1 MRRGFPKGL
10 KLVLLLLIIDVQA
23 ERAYGQETCSNMFYA
38 GERPTLAGEFGHGTL
53 LCNTAYAAM
62 DSPVTKGPIWSA
74 EYIVEENLEVA
85 ARTKRAGYFFPD
97 ARLPAGYRG
106 ELADW
111 THSGW
116 DRGHLSP
123 SGDFAGLTAQQESYA
138 LSNVVPQAPGLNRGA
153 WEGIEAAVR
162 GLANAEGELY
172 VVTGVLF
179 SHERASVGPDRVMI
193 PSGMWKAVYDPI
205 AEGAAVYVCANTNQP
220 DCKIVS
226 LEVLS
231 RWAGID
237 VFPSLALSIKQ
248 NIMPMPAIEE
258 SPYAS
263 SVRTE
268 QSRANGF
275 NWNNRRVKEVLRLL
289 QKALGR

>member
-1 MRRGFPKGL
+1 MSKGFHKGL
-10 KLVLLLLIIDVQA
+10 KLMFLFLIYDVQVDW
-23 ERAYGQETCSNMFYA
+23 AYGKETCSNLFFA
-38 GERPTLAGEFGHGTL
+38 GESPTLEGEFGHGTV
-53 LCNTAYAAM
+53 LCNTAYAVM

-85 ARTKRAGYFFPD
+85 ARTKREGYFYPD

-111 THSGW
+111 KHSGW

-123 SGDFAGLTAQQESYA
+123 SGDFAGLAAQQESYA

-179 SHERASVGPDRVMI
+179 SHHRVSVGPDRVMI

-237 VFPSLALSIKQ
+237 VFPSLAVSIKQ
-248 NIMPMPAIEE
+248 HIMPMPAIEE
-258 SPYAS
+258 SPYAA

-275 NWNNRRVKEVLRLL
+275 SWNDRRVKEVLRLL

>member
-1 MRRGFPKGL
+1 MSKGFHKGL
-10 KLVLLLLIIDVQA
+10 KLMFLFLIYDAQVDW
-23 ERAYGQETCSNMFYA
+23 AYGKETCSNLFFA
-38 GERPTLAGEFGHGTL
+38 GESPTLEGEFGHGTV
-53 LCNTAYAAM
+53 LCNTAYAVM

-85 ARTKRAGYFFPD
+85 ARTKREGYFYPD
-97 ARLPAGYRG
+97 ARLPAGSRG

-111 THSGW
+111 KHSGW

-123 SGDFAGLTAQQESYA
+123 SGDFAGLAAQQESYA

-179 SHERASVGPDRVMI
+179 SHERPSVGTDRVMI

-237 VFPSLALSIKQ
+237 VFPSLAVSIKQ
-248 NIMPMPAIEE
+248 HIMPMPAIEE
-258 SPYAS
+258 SPYAA

-275 NWNNRRVKEVLRLL
+275 SWNDRRVKEVLRLL

>member
-1 MRRGFPKGL
+1 MRKGFHKGL
-10 KLVLLLLIIDVQA
+10 KLMFLFLIYDVQVDW
-23 ERAYGQETCSNMFYA
+23 AYGKETCSNLFFA
-38 GERPTLAGEFGHGTL
+38 GESPTLEGEFGHGTV
-53 LCNTAYAAM
+53 LCNTAYAVM

-85 ARTKRAGYFFPD
+85 ARTKREGYFYPD
-97 ARLPAGYRG
+97 ARLPAGSRG

-111 THSGW
+111 KHSGW

-123 SGDFAGLTAQQESYA
+123 SGDFAGLAAQQESYA
-138 LSNVVPQAPGLNRGA
+138 LSNVVSQAPGLNRGA

-179 SHERASVGPDRVMI
+179 SHERPSVGTDRVMI

-237 VFPSLALSIKQ
+237 VFPSLAVSIKQ
-248 NIMPMPAIEE
+248 HIMPMPAIEE
-258 SPYAS
+258 SPYAA

-275 NWNNRRVKEVLRLL
+275 SWNDRRVKEVLRLL

>member
-1 MRRGFPKGL
+1 MSKGFHKGL
-10 KLVLLLLIIDVQA
+10 KLMFLFLIYDVQVDW
-23 ERAYGQETCSNMFYA
+23 AYGKETCSNLFFA
-38 GERPTLAGEFGHGTL
+38 GESPTLEGEFGHGTV
-53 LCNTAYAAM
+53 LCNTAYAVM

-85 ARTKRAGYFFPD
+85 ARTKREGYFYPD
-97 ARLPAGYRG
+97 ARLPAGSRG

-111 THSGW
+111 KHSGW

-123 SGDFAGLTAQQESYA
+123 SGDFAGLAAQQESYA

-179 SHERASVGPDRVMI
+179 SHERPSVGTDRVMI

-237 VFPSLALSIKQ
+237 VFPSLAVSIKQ
-248 NIMPMPAIEE
+248 HIMPMPAIEE
-258 SPYAS
+258 SPYAA

-275 NWNNRRVKEVLRLL
+275 SWNDRRVKEVLRLL

>member
-1 MRRGFPKGL
+1 MSKGFHKGL
-10 KLVLLLLIIDVQA
+10 KLIFLLLIYDVQVDW
-23 ERAYGQETCSNMFYA
+23 AYGKETCSNLFFA
-38 GERPTLAGEFGHGTL
+38 GESPTLEGEFGHGRV
-53 LCNTAYAAM
+53 LCNTAYAVM

-85 ARTKRAGYFFPD
+85 ARTKREGYFYPD

-111 THSGW
+111 KHSGW

-123 SGDFAGLTAQQESYA
+123 SGDFAGLAAQQESYA

-179 SHERASVGPDRVMI
+179 SHHRVSVGPDRVMI

-237 VFPSLALSIKQ
+237 VFPSLAVSIKQ
-248 NIMPMPAIEE
+248 HIMPMPAIEE
-258 SPYAS
+258 SPYAA

-275 NWNNRRVKEVLRLL
+275 SWNDRRVKEVLRLL